1 MSKGGKGG
9 SGAAAQQ
16 QQLQEAL
23 RQGQIAAG
31 TGAINST
38 FDKQFDPAFFDRIK
52 QSYLDY
58 ENPQLDKQY
67 GDAQKQLTYSL
78 ARSGNLDSSTRA
90 DQTADLAGA
99 YRANQQTLAN
109 NAQTAAQTA
118 RSNVESSRQS
128 LIQALNSTGDA
139 TGAANAA
146 ATAAQGL
153 STPMSYSPLGDM
165 FGGFS
170 SALAQQGSL
179 EKLSA
184 MTNGIYKPTY
194 NTGLFGVPSNAVVN
208 K

>member
-9 SGAAAQQ
+9 GGTSQT
-16 QQLQEAL
+16 QQLQEQL

-38 FDKQFDPAFFDRIK
+38 FDKQFDPAFYDRIK

-78 ARSGNLDSSTRA
+78 TRSGNLDSSTRA
-90 DQTADLAGA
+90 DQSADLTAA
-99 YRANQQTLAN
+99 YRANQQSLAN
-109 NAQTAAQTA
+109 NAETAVQGAK
-118 RSNVESSRQS
+118 SNVESSRQS

-139 TGAANAA
+139 AGAANAA

-153 STPMSYSPLGDM
+153 SQPASYSPLGDM

-170 SALAQQGSL
+170 SALAQQGAL

-184 MTNGIYKPTY
+184 MTNGNFKPTY
-194 NTGLFGVPSNAVVN
+194 NTGLFGIPKDAVMN
-208 K
+208 R